1 MNNNWVRKDFSEGSP
16 IREPLLQKL
25 LQRSS
30 AVREIPE
37 EYEDWI
43 AAAGISD
50 EERSAIDRSLQ
61 KKKE

>member
-1 MNNNWVRKDFSEGSP
+1 MNTNWVRKDFSKDSP

-25 LQRSS
+25 LERYL
-30 AVREIPE
+30 AVREIPD
-37 EYEDWI
+37 EYDDWI

-50 EERSAIDRSLQ
+50 EEKSAIDRSLR